1 MEGGPSD
8 FQRGSSCLVV
18 LWILL
23 CQFEFR
29 LLDYHHLWLAF
40 PYHSTIL
47 IESRLQSLT
56 PDVFLL
62 LVWALPLSLA
72 ATYRIDFSFFSCG
85 YLDVSVPHV
94 SRLTHYLFMCGQLV
108 SSYQLG
114 FPIRIP
120 TDRGSFAAPRGLS
133 QLIASFFGSRCQG
146 ILPMLFVA

>member
-23 CQFEFR
+23 CHFEFR
-29 LLDYHHLWLAF
+29 LLDFHHLWLAF

-47 IESRLQSLT
+47 VQSRLQSVT
-56 PDVFLL
+56 PVVFLL
-62 LVWALPLSLA
+62 LVWALSFSLA
-72 ATYRIDFSFFSCG
+72 ATHKIDFSFFSCG

-94 SRLTHYLFMCGQLV
+94 SRLTHYVFMCSHLV
-108 SSYQLG
+108 SCYQIG

-120 TDRGSFAAPRGLS
+120 ADQGSFAAPRRLS
-133 QLIASFFGSRCQG
+133 QLITSFFGSRCQG

>member
-47 IESRLQSLT
+47 SESRLQSVT

-62 LVWALPLSLA
+62 PVWALPLSLA

-94 SRLTHYLFMCGQLV
+94 SRLTHYVFMCGQLV
-108 SSYQLG
+108 SFYQLG

-120 TDRGSFAAPRGLS
+120 TDRNSFAAPRGLS
-133 QLIASFFGSRCQG
+133 QLITSFFGSRCQG

>member
-8 FQRGSSCLVV
+8 FQPGSSCLAV

-23 CQFEFR
+23 RQLIFR
-29 LLDYHHLWLAF
+29 LLDYHHLWLCF
-40 PYHSTIL
+40 PSHSTIL
-47 IESRLQSLT
+47 VRSRLQSLT
-56 PDVFLL
+56 PVVFLH

-94 SRLTHYLFMCGQLV
+94 SRPIHYVFMYGQLV
-108 SSYQLG
+108 FSYQLG

-120 TDRGSFAAPRGLS
+120 TDLCSFATPRGLS

>member
-23 CQFEFR
+23 RQLAFR
-29 LLDYHHLWLAF
+29 LLDYHHLWSCF
-40 PYHSTIL
+40 PSRSTML

-56 PDVFLL
+56 PNVFLL

-94 SRLTHYLFMCGQLV
+94 SRLTHYVFMCSQLV

-120 TDRGSFAAPRGLS
+120 TDQGLFATPRGLS